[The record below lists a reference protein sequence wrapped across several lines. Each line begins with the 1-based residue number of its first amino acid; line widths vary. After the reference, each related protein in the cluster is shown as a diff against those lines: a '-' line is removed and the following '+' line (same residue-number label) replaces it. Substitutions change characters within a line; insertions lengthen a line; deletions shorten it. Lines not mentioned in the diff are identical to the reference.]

1 MEKFNDYRNHDIES
15 ANNEN
20 DWGSLAAEVKEEN
33 KAESQGLSQKESMA
47 NNKAF
52 RSMFEWQ
59 KSNPETTVEELAE
72 TEKAIER
79 TNREIELSE
88 REARA
93 NELAKYGYTGYED

>member
-1 MEKFNDYRNHDIES
+1 MEKFNDYRNQDIES

-33 KAESQGLSQKESMA
+33 KAESQGLSPKESMA

-93 NELAKYGYTGYED
+93 KELAKYGYTGYED

>member
-1 MEKFNDYRNHDIES
+1 MEKFNDYRNQDIES

-52 RSMFEWQ
+52 RSVFEWQ

-93 NELAKYGYTGYED
+93 KELAEYGYTGYED